1 MKSFMEL
8 SRHFLNYFVISPGL
22 ILQTRPLPQIL
33 LFFQNNNLM
42 DLKLQTEIYVNI
54 ERTAVYGRVSS
65 V

>member
-1 MKSFMEL
+1 ML
-8 SRHFLNYFVISPGL
+8 
-22 ILQTRPLPQIL
+22 LQTRPLPQIL

-65 V
+65 VWDFKVIWEIEDSLSSRHK